1 LGRIP
6 SAVGYQPTLGT
17 EMGAMQERIT
27 STKWGSITSIQAV
40 YVPADDYTDPAPA
53 TTFAHLDATTE
64 LSRAIAELGIYPAV
78 DPLSSSSTVL
88 TPDIVG
94 EEHYRVARKVQE
106 ILQKYKELQ
115 DIIAILGMDELSESD
130 KLVVSRA
137 RRIQKFLS
145 QPFFVAEQFTGL
157 QGRFVKI
164 EDTIK
169 GFASILNGELDHIPE
184 QAFYLV
190 GNLVDVLTP
199 SSIIVKNLA
208 VDSLLIPTVNGQ
220 IELLKGHTHIIEKL
234 DTGVMT
240 VFTADKEIKN
250 FLLTTGIVKVLENKV
265 IILATVAEREED
277 LILDRAMKASALA
290 KSKLENSE
298 SLSEDE
304 RNKFQRKLRRSE
316 VRLKLAMK
324 GK

>member
-1 LGRIP
+1 M
-6 SAVGYQPTLGT
+6 AN
-17 EMGAMQERIT
+17 
-27 STKWGSITSIQAV
+27 
-40 YVPADDYTDPAPA
+40 
-53 TTFAHLDATTE
+53 F
-64 LSRAIAELGIYPAV
+64 
-78 DPLSSSSTVL
+78 
-88 TPDIVG
+88 
-94 EEHYRVARKVQE
+94 
-106 ILQKYKELQ
+106 
-115 DIIAILGMDELSESD
+115 
-130 KLVVSRA
+130 
-137 RRIQKFLS
+137 
-145 QPFFVAEQFTGL
+145 
-157 QGRFVKI
+157 
-164 EDTIK
+164 
-169 GFASILNGELDHIPE
+169 
-184 QAFYLV
+184 
-190 GNLVDVLTP
+190 LVDVLTP